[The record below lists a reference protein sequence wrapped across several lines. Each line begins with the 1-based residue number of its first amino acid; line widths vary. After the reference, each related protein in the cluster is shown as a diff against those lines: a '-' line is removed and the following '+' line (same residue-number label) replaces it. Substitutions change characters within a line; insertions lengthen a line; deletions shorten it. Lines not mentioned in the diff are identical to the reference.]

1 LQRGHAD
8 RMRTVSGGLCG
19 FGLRCCKPAGFAI
32 EPILEWG
39 AVSRSDAA
47 GSVAFTGG
55 VRGRLLCRFDLRQGS
70 DAFGSRAD
78 CAERSEYGHEVDV
91 FLQQGFEKRG
101 GVSKSDDEHEA
112 DADDDA

>member
-1 LQRGHAD
+1 
-8 RMRTVSGGLCG
+8 MRTVSGGLCG

-47 GSVAFTGG
+47 GSDAFTGG
-55 VRGRLLCRFDLRQGS
+55 VRGRLLCRFDLRQRR

-78 CAERSEYGHEVDV
+78 GAERPEDGRERDD
-91 FLQQGFEKRG
+91 FLPPGAEERGDESQGG
-101 GVSKSDDEHEA
+101 
-112 DADDDA
+112 